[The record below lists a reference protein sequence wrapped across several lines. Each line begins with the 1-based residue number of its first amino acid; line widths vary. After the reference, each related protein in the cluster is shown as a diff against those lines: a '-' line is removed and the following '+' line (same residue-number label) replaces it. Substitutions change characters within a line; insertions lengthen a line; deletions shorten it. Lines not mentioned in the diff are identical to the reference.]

1 MQRIIAIVPRLPPA
15 IDGIGDYAIRL
26 AQGLQASY
34 GLETHFITGDPHWQK
49 ISTAAGF
56 NVNGIAER
64 TSASLFRLLEQQARS
79 GSTILLHYV
88 LHGFAKRGCPF
99 WLIDALEQWRQQYP
113 DTRLVTMFHE
123 IYSRGSS
130 VVPWKSDFWLL
141 PGQKQIARRV
151 AQLSDG
157 YLTSSTTYAELLNRL
172 YPKRAQQAVKILP
185 IPCTIAEPTIVPS
198 LAQRHPRL
206 IIFGQGGNKN
216 NVYQSLA
223 QLQYVCQ
230 CLKINEIW
238 DIGPTATKALAA
250 VDGIPV
256 IQKGKLDAAAVS
268 EILLSS
274 QVGVLSYYPELLPK
288 SSIFSAY
295 CAHGLVPVNLTDLSR
310 LQNSTIS
317 RALSLDGLGL
327 NQQYWL
333 PDRSIDR
340 QMAAGINFASIA
352 DQAHRWY
359 QAHNAQVQVESF
371 AQFLPTRCNSL
382 PINASR

>member
-1 MQRIIAIVPRLPPA
+1 MQKIISIVPRVPPA
-15 IDGIGDYAIRL
+15 IDGIGDYAVRL
-26 AQGLQASY
+26 AQGLQTSH
-34 GLETHFITGDPHWQK
+34 GFDTHFIIGDPCWQNV
-49 ISTAAGF
+49 STAAGF
-56 NVNGIAER
+56 NVSGIAHR
-64 TSASLFRLLEQQARS
+64 TPASLIGLLEQQAQPD
-79 GSTILLHYV
+79 STILLHYV

-99 WLIDALEQWRQQYP
+99 WLIDALEQWRQQHP
-113 DTRLVTMFHE
+113 TTRIVTMFHE
-123 IYSRGSS
+123 IHSLGAT

-151 AQLSDG
+151 AQLSDD
-157 YLTSSTTYAELLNRL
+157 YLTSSTTYAELLNQL
-172 YPKRAQQAVKILP
+172 YPKRIQQTVKILP
-185 IPCTIAEPTIVPS
+185 IPCTIGEPTIVPS

-216 NVYQSLA
+216 NVYRSFA

-238 DIGPTATKALAA
+238 DIGPPATKAIAA

-274 QVGVLSYYPELLPK
+274 QAGVLSYYPELLPK

-295 CAHGLVPVNLTDLSR
+295 CAHGLIPVNLTDLTR
-310 LQNSTIS
+310 LQNPAIS

-327 NQQYWL
+327 NQQYWT

-340 QMAAGINFASIA
+340 QTAAKIDFSLIA
-352 DQAHRWY
+352 HQAHCWY

-371 AQFLPTRCNSL
+371 AQFLPTRRNSL